1 MAYAARK
8 LLSVGVTLLLIS
20 LLVFGAFQILPGNPA
35 TIILG
40 VDADPLQIRALE
52 QKMGLDRPLMERY
65 LGWIGSLFKGD
76 LGESLR
82 YQLPVSSM
90 ILKSL
95 PVTVSLSV
103 LSILITIFTAVP
115 LSIFLA
121 RHNNGRIATFISA
134 LTQLGVS
141 VPSFWVGMML
151 ILLFSVTLRWFPS
164 GDFVPF
170 SQDILRALRSLT
182 LPACAISVGTCAV
195 VTRYLKNALL
205 DQKRMDYVRTA
216 RSKGLTPGAAFYR
229 HILRN
234 ALLPTVTILGMMLSE
249 VLGGSI
255 IVENVFNLPG
265 IGRLIISGIGNRD
278 FPMVQGLVFYLA
290 VTVVALNTLVDVIYT
305 WIDPRIRIK

>member
-1 MAYAARK
+1 MAYAVRK

-20 LLVFGAFQILPGNPA
+20 LLTFGAFQILPGNPA
-35 TIILG
+35 AVILG
-40 VDADPLQIRALE
+40 VDADPLQVKALE
-52 QKMGLDRPLMERY
+52 QKLGLNLPPWERY
-65 LGWIGSLFKGD
+65 AQWVNHLLRGD

-82 YQLPVSSM
+82 YELPVSSL
-90 ILKSL
+90 IAKSL

-103 LSILITIFTAVP
+103 LSLLLTILITVP

-121 RHNNGRIATFISA
+121 KYNNGRLATAVSA

-141 VPSFWVGMML
+141 VPSFWIGMLL
-151 ILLFSVTLRWFPS
+151 ILLFSVTLRWFPA
-164 GDFVPF
+164 GDFVLF
-170 SQDILRALRSLT
+170 SQGIGLSLRSLT
-182 LPACAISVGTCAV
+182 LPACAISIGTSST
-195 VTRYLKNALL
+195 VTRYLKSALL
-205 DQKRMDYVRTA
+205 DQARMDYVRTA
-216 RSKGLTPGAAFYR
+216 RSKGLTRNRALYR

-265 IGRLIISGIGNRD
+265 IGRLVISGIGNRD

-290 VTVVALNTLVDVIYT
+290 VTVVALNTLVDAFYT
-305 WIDPRIRIK
+305 LIDPRIRLR